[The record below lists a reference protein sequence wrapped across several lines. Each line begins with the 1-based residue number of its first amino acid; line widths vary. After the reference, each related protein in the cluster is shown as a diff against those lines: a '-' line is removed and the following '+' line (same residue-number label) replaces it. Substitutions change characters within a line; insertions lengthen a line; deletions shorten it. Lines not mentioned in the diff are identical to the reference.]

1 MKPLE
6 LKDFLQYR
14 YLSGLTW
21 APGGGAAAFLVKE
34 ANLDKNGY
42 DTHIWLHREGK
53 QTQLTAAGDETGLC
67 WEDGKHILFPG
78 LRTDADKK
86 RRADG
91 EQFTVF
97 YRIGI
102 DGGEALRAFELPF
115 AVTELAVADE
125 NYFVAMG
132 KIDVNCPDYYAMTE
146 QARRETEKYWK
157 EESDFQVIDEL
168 PFRFNGMGYINK
180 VRNAIFLV
188 DRKTLEVRR
197 LSAANEEVNAWTMV
211 DGKVCYCAEAI
222 ETKMLYRQKIYVCDP
237 AQGEAVCK
245 YGGAEYQI
253 EYMVGY
259 KGKVVFAGG
268 TQERYGYNENPMF
281 YQMDLDT
288 GAVTLFSDNPD
299 SLHPAIGSDCRLGR
313 TRLAK
318 VCGDEIYYLATIRNS
333 VWLMKMDEN
342 GARTPVIREE
352 GSVDDF
358 DLCEEEGDI
367 LAVCLY
373 DGTLQ
378 DLYAFDKNGEKRRKV
393 SGLNTAILKGKY
405 VAECERVSFRFQD
418 YDLDG
423 WVLKPMDYDP
433 SKSYPGILDIHG
445 GPKVAFGETFYHEM
459 QAWASRGYFVFFCNP
474 VGSDGR
480 GNDFM
485 FMRGKYATVDYDSLM
500 TFVDTVLE
508 KYPQIDQSRLAVTGG
523 SYGGYMTNWIITH
536 NNRFAC
542 AASQRSI
549 SNWLSFY
556 GYSDLGYN
564 FNVDQMNTTI
574 FEGADKMWNV
584 SPMKYAANIQTPTLF
599 IHSDEDYRCPLS
611 EGLQIYT
618 SMVDRGIPT
627 RMCIFKGENHE
638 LSRSGRPKHRMRR
651 LNEITAWIEKYT
663 K

>member
-42 DTHIWLHREGK
+42 DTHIWLHRDGK

-259 KGKVVFAGG
+259 RGKVVFAGG

-423 WVLKPMDYDP
+423 WVLKPMDYEP

>member
-42 DTHIWLHREGK
+42 DTHIWIHRGGK

-67 WEDGKHILFPG
+67 WEDGKHILFPD

-132 KIDVNCPDYYAMTE
+132 KIDVNCPDYYAMTD

-188 DRKTLEVRR
+188 NRKTLEVRR

-268 TQERYGYNENPMF
+268 TQERYGS
-281 YQMDLDT
+281 T
-288 GAVTLFSDNPD
+288 
-299 SLHPAIGSDCRLGR
+299 
-313 TRLAK
+313 
-318 VCGDEIYYLATIRNS
+318 
-333 VWLMKMDEN
+333 
-342 GARTPVIREE
+342 RTPCSTRWTWTPERSPSSPTTPTPSIPP
-352 GSVDDF
+352 S
-358 DLCEEEGDI
+358 
-367 LAVCLY
+367 A
-373 DGTLQ
+373 
-378 DLYAFDKNGEKRRKV
+378 A
-393 SGLNTAILKGKY
+393 TA
-405 VAECERVSFRFQD
+405 
-418 YDLDG
+418 
-423 WVLKPMDYDP
+423 
-433 SKSYPGILDIHG
+433 
-445 GPKVAFGETFYHEM
+445 
-459 QAWASRGYFVFFCNP
+459 AWAAP
-474 VGSDGR
+474 VWPRSAATRSTTWPPSATRCGS
-480 GNDFM
+480 
-485 FMRGKYATVDYDSLM
+485 
-500 TFVDTVLE
+500 
-508 KYPQIDQSRLAVTGG
+508 
-523 SYGGYMTNWIITH
+523 
-536 NNRFAC
+536 
-542 AASQRSI
+542 
-549 SNWLSFY
+549 
-556 GYSDLGYN
+556 
-564 FNVDQMNTTI
+564 
-574 FEGADKMWNV
+574 
-584 SPMKYAANIQTPTLF
+584 
-599 IHSDEDYRCPLS
+599 
-611 EGLQIYT
+611 
-618 SMVDRGIPT
+618 
-627 RMCIFKGENHE
+627 
-638 LSRSGRPKHRMRR
+638 
-651 LNEITAWIEKYT
+651 
-663 K
+663 